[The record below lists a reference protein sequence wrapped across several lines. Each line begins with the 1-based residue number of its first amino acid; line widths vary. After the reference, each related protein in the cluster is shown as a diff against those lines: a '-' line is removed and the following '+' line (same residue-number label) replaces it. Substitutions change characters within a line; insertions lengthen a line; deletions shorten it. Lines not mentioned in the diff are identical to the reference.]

1 MSCLLTY
8 EESCCFQVV
17 LMKSDWPVLN
27 MADGQFFCSSSSC
40 DRCSL
45 WMAGTLPVVG

>member
-27 MADGQFFCSSSSC
+27 MADRQFFCSSSSC
-40 DRCSL
+40 DWCSL